1 MNRPTGKGIG
11 YISSMALKK
20 VLNIAHRGARSLAP
34 ENTLAAA
41 RAAVEV
47 GADMWETDVG
57 VTRDEVLILFHND
70 SLAHTTDARSLFPE
84 RAPWIF
90 TCFDYAEIRKLD
102 AGSWFVQTDPFGQLE
117 SGAVPAHRSA
127 SYVGEKI
134 PSLEEALLFTRDAGW
149 RVNIELKQL
158 PPPMEKFPVVERVL
172 ALIDRCGIGPEH
184 FLLSSFNLGWLKQI
198 RHTRPDIELQAVV
211 GFSETEP
218 IHWEPLE
225 FETYNARHT
234 LVTEEDMR
242 ALREREVA
250 LNVWAVNEESDMRR
264 FMSAGVTG
272 IITDF
277 PQRLKRMRNGP

>member
-1 MNRPTGKGIG
+1 MD
-11 YISSMALKK
+11 LKK

-41 RAAVEV
+41 RAALEA

-70 SLAHTTDARSLFPE
+70 SLIHTTDARSLFPD

-102 AGSWFVQTDPFGQLE
+102 AGSWFVQADPFGQRD
-117 SGAVPAHRSA
+117 SGAIAPHRWV
-127 SYVGEKI
+127 SYGGEKI

-149 RVNIELKQL
+149 RVNIELKAL
-158 PPPMEKFPVVERVL
+158 PPPMETFPVVERVL
-172 ALIDRCGIGPEH
+172 ALIDRLGIGPEH
-184 FLLSSFNLGWLKQI
+184 FLLSSFNFDWLKQI

-211 GFSETEP
+211 GFTETEP
-218 IHWEPLE
+218 IQWEPLE

-234 LVTEEDMR
+234 LVAEEDIR
-242 ALREREVA
+242 ALRKRKVA
-250 LNVWAVNEESDMRR
+250 LNVWSVNEERDMQR
-264 FMSAGVTG
+264 FISAGVAG

-277 PQRLKRMRNGP
+277 PQRLKQMRKEP